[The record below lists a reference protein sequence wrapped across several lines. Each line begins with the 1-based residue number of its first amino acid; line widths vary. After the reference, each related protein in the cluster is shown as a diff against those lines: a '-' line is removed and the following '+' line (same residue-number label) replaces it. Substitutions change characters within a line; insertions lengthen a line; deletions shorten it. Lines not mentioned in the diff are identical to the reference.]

1 MEGHYFTTDREL
13 DGDAPLL
20 NNQRFMELTLLV
32 SANRQSDWS
41 ALALVHLRRLL
52 RAYRPSPCHNDIKA
66 ITSDSTLGAIDY

>member
-1 MEGHYFTTDREL
+1 MCCIIVVAKMEGHYFTTDREL

-41 ALALVHLRRLL
+41 ALH
-52 RAYRPSPCHNDIKA
+52 
-66 ITSDSTLGAIDY
+66 

>member
-13 DGDAPLL
+13 DSDAPLL

-41 ALALVHLRRLL
+41 ALH
-52 RAYRPSPCHNDIKA
+52 
-66 ITSDSTLGAIDY
+66 